1 MTEEQAL
8 RQAIKRLAKENEKL
22 KRELASLA
30 TDNLVREICIAQAV
44 SKMGYP
50 KKAGIMA

>member
-22 KRELASLA
+22 KSQLTKLA
-30 TDNLVREICIAQAV
+30 TDILVRE
-44 SKMGYP
+44 MT
-50 KKAGIMA
+50 AGRVEVGIQYIK